1 MSISL
6 CFAVFAMIRA
16 SPLRFIRTILPCAEG
31 TRKAVFL
38 RFSCMKKHPA
48 PLFGKAGPIGKGTL
62 LQQRPSSHQSLFMM
76 TVRVSDERS
85 SRFLRRNSSRVAAR
99 IQKRLLRKRMKT
111 GGVYLGFHTLR
122 GRKFPYGNFRTSV
135 FCEVKTQIVGKT
147 IVFRQ
152 SRLSPLFP
160 DIINI
165 LRRETK

>member
-62 LQQRPSSHQSLFMM
+62 LQQSDPQVIQISLM

-85 SRFLRRNSSRVAAR
+85 SRIYEKEWQYNDCTHKKPKQFVSHA
-99 IQKRLLRKRMKT
+99 
-111 GGVYLGFHTLR
+111 
-122 GRKFPYGNFRTSV
+122 
-135 FCEVKTQIVGKT
+135 
-147 IVFRQ
+147 
-152 SRLSPLFP
+152 LSPP
-160 DIINI
+160 SC
-165 LRRETK
+165 R